1 MKMKKIT
8 LLLLA
13 AVLALTLAA
22 CGGSSAGESSGSAA
36 QQAGKGT
43 SDTLIVYFSA
53 ANTNDKD
60 ATTFATPMGMYD
72 SSVGWMANVIKDQ
85 VGGDVVQIVPVVPY
99 TSDYDNLVED
109 ANLEMTDSLR
119 PEFED
124 LGVDPTSYKT
134 IFIGY
139 PIWWGR
145 LPMIMETFFDTYD
158 FSGKTIV
165 PFNMHN
171 GSEDA
176 GTYGMIQEREP
187 DAKVLKGL
195 AIRGDDVETDEAKN
209 AILEWLKGLELK

>member
-1 MKMKKIT
+1 MKNIT

-13 AVLALTLAA
+13 AVLALTLAG
-22 CGGSSAGESSGSAA
+22 CGGSQTGGGTSGS
-36 QQAGKGT
+36 

-53 ANTNDKD
+53 ANTNDPD
-60 ATTFATPMGMYD
+60 ATTFATPQGMND

-109 ANLEMTDSLR
+109 ANLEMTGNLR

-139 PIWWGR
+139 PIWWGG

-195 AIRGDDVETDEAKN
+195 AIRGNDVETDEAKN

>member
-1 MKMKKIT
+1 MKMKNIT

-13 AVLALTLAA
+13 AVLALTLAG
-22 CGGSSAGESSGSAA
+22 CGGSQTGGGTSGS
-36 QQAGKGT
+36 

-53 ANTNDKD
+53 ANTNDPD
-60 ATTFATPMGMYD
+60 ATTFATPQGMND

-109 ANLEMTDSLR
+109 ANLEMTGNLR

-139 PIWWGR
+139 PIWWGG

-158 FSGKTIV
+158 FSGKTII
-165 PFNMHN
+165 PFCTHA
-171 GSEDA
+171 GSGNA
-176 GTYGMIQEREP
+176 GTQSKIQAAAPNADVKE
-187 DAKVLKGL
+187 VL
-195 AIRGDDVETDEAKN
+195 AIAGTDTQNDQDSVKSQV
-209 AILEWLKGLELK
+209 IDWLR

>member
-1 MKMKKIT
+1 MKMKNIT

-13 AVLALTLAA
+13 AVLALTLAG
-22 CGGSSAGESSGSAA
+22 CGGSQTGGGTSGS
-36 QQAGKGT
+36 

-53 ANTNDKD
+53 ANTNDPD
-60 ATTFATPMGMYD
+60 ATTFATPQGMND

-109 ANLEMTDSLR
+109 ANLEMTGNLR

-139 PIWWGR
+139 PIWWGG

-165 PFNMHN
+165 PFNMHD
-171 GSEDA
+171 GSGDA

-195 AIRGDDVETDEAKN
+195 AIRGNDVETDEAKN
-209 AILEWLKGLELK
+209 AILEWLKGLDLK

>member
-1 MKMKKIT
+1 MKMKNIT

-13 AVLALTLAA
+13 AVLALTLAG
-22 CGGSSAGESSGSAA
+22 CGGSQTGGGTSGS
-36 QQAGKGT
+36 

-53 ANTNDKD
+53 ANTNDPD
-60 ATTFATPMGMYD
+60 ATTFATPQGMND

-109 ANLEMTDSLR
+109 ANLEMTGNLR

-124 LGVDPTSYKT
+124 LGVDPTSSKT

-139 PIWWGR
+139 PIWWGG

-165 PFNMHN
+165 PFNMHD
-171 GSEDA
+171 GSGDA

-187 DAKVLKGL
+187 DAKVLNVL
-195 AIRGDDVETDEAKN
+195 AIRGNDVETDEAKN
-209 AILEWLKGLELK
+209 AILEWLKGLDLK

>member
-13 AVLALTLAA
+13 AVLALTLAG
-22 CGGSSAGESSGSAA
+22 CGGSQTGGGTSGS
-36 QQAGKGT
+36 

-53 ANTNDKD
+53 ANTNDPD
-60 ATTFATPMGMYD
+60 ATTFATPQGMND

-109 ANLEMTDSLR
+109 ANLEMTGNLR

-139 PIWWGR
+139 PIWWGG

-165 PFNMHN
+165 PFNMHD
-171 GSEDA
+171 GSGDA

-195 AIRGDDVETDEAKN
+195 AIRGNDVETDEAKN

>member
-13 AVLALTLAA
+13 AVLALTLAG
-22 CGGSSAGESSGSAA
+22 CGGSQTGGGTSGS
-36 QQAGKGT
+36 

-53 ANTNDKD
+53 ANTNDPD
-60 ATTFATPMGMYD
+60 ATTFATPQGMND

-109 ANLEMTDSLR
+109 ANLERTGNLR

-139 PIWWGR
+139 PIWWGG

-165 PFNMHN
+165 PFNMHD
-171 GSEDA
+171 GSGDA

-195 AIRGDDVETDEAKN
+195 AIRGNDVETDEAKN

>member
-13 AVLALTLAA
+13 AVLALTLAG
-22 CGGSSAGESSGSAA
+22 CGGSQTGGGTSGS
-36 QQAGKGT
+36 

-53 ANTNDKD
+53 ANTNDPD
-60 ATTFATPMGMYD
+60 ATTFATPQGMND

-109 ANLEMTDSLR
+109 ANLEMTGNLR
-119 PEFED
+119 PEFEE

-139 PIWWGR
+139 PIWWGG

-165 PFNMHN
+165 PFNMHD
-171 GSEDA
+171 GSGDA

-195 AIRGDDVETDEAKN
+195 AIRGNDVETDEAKN